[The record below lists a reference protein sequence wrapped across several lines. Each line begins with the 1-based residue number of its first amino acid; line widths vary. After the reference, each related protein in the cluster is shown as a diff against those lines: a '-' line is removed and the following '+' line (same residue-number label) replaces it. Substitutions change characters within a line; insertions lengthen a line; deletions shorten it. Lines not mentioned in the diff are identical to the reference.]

1 MIRIKAVPLAAL
13 VVVSIFG
20 GIAVSKAV
28 GYWST
33 TSSKE
38 PVTFK
43 SGDLAGLPNPAD
55 IRGSYSWL
63 DIEKAFGVP
72 AAEAAKAFSTAERAL
87 DPAERVSALEELYL
101 PLLPPGLE
109 IGTGA
114 VRLFVSLYTG
124 LPLEAEEGSVL
135 PEGAIAYLSAR
146 PGADAAAIARY
157 AIPDDAPAAA
167 QTATPAVA
175 SAPATGEAA
184 TKPAATEAPTPPPA
198 VKTAPAPT
206 SSAKTVA
213 GKTTFGDLYAWGLSE
228 AQVERAIGY
237 KPGPASQGIRDS
249 ATAAGKEFSELKAA
263 LQALLDATP

>member
-1 MIRIKAVPLAAL
+1 MIRVKPLPLAAI
-13 VVVSIFG
+13 VVASIFG
-20 GIAVSKAV
+20 GVAVSKAV
-28 GYWST
+28 GYWRT

-43 SGDLAGLPNPAD
+43 SGELAGLPNPAD

-72 AAEAAKAFSTAERAL
+72 AAEAARAFSTADRAL

-124 LPLEAEEGSVL
+124 LPLDTEEGTAL
-135 PEGAIAYLSAR
+135 PAGAVAYLSSR
-146 PGADAAAIARY
+146 PGADKAAIERY
-157 AIPDDAPAAA
+157 AIPNAPAAPSSA
-167 QTATPAVA
+167 APPNSASPA
-175 SAPATGEAA
+175 APAQSAA
-184 TKPAATEAPTPPPA
+184 PAAT
-198 VKTAPAPT
+198 V
-206 SSAKTVA
+206 V

-228 AQVERAIGY
+228 AQVGAAIGY
-237 KPGPASQGIRDS
+237 APGPRSQSVRDS
-249 ATAAGKEFSELKAA
+249 ASANGKEFSELKAA
-263 LQALLDATP
+263 LQALLDASR